1 MKVILFGA
9 TGNVGRVLLNEL
21 NERGHEVTAIVRE
34 KEKFIGVAKEVIVG
48 DVKGYK
54 NYSNDIPKDSV
65 IISAMGPVY
74 GNEQEFSDI
83 MKDLVDFS
91 KEVQGKRLIVV
102 GGAGSVYVAEGLR
115 LVDTETFP
123 KDWKPIANAHVSAL
137 ETLKNSGLNWTYFSP
152 AAFFEPGEKKGQY
165 RLGETNLLA
174 DKDGNSK
181 ISFGDYAHALV
192 NELENVQNERKQF
205 TIAY

>member
-21 NERGHEVTAIVRE
+21 NEREYEVTAIIRG
-34 KEKFIGVAKEVIVG
+34 KEKFSGVAKEVIVG
-48 DVKGYK
+48 DIKGYK
-54 NYSNDIPKDSV
+54 NYLNDMPKDAV

-74 GNEQEFSDI
+74 GNEEEFSDI

-91 KEVQGKRLIVV
+91 KEVQGKRVIVV
-102 GGAGSVYVAEGLR
+102 GGAGSLYVAEGLK
-115 LVDTETFP
+115 LVNTETFP
-123 KDWKPIANAHVSAL
+123 QDWKPIANAHLSAL
-137 ETLKNSGLNWTYFSP
+137 EILKNSELNWTYFSP
-152 AAFFEPGEKKGQY
+152 AAFFEPGEKTEKY
-165 RLGETNLLA
+165 KLGESNLVV

-192 NELENVQNERKQF
+192 NELENPQNEKKQF